1 MAKYHFCFAI
11 GMADFMPDEQYYHSA
26 DSVLELREIALTFMK
41 GFRDEQD
48 AYLYPLPSSVANTL
62 FNSPNASMLNWRLA
76 IAKDTDRTL
85 DLIGMT
91 EAEWLQ
97 QIQEDC
103 NA

>member
-11 GMADFMPDEQYYHSA
+11 GMADFMPDEQFYHSA
-26 DSVLELREIALTFMK
+26 DSVLELREIALTLMK
-41 GFRDEQD
+41 GFRDDQD

-62 FNSPNASMLNWRLA
+62 FNSPDASMLNWRLA

-91 EAEWLQ
+91 EADWLQ
-97 QIQEDC
+97 QIEGESI
-103 NA
+103 